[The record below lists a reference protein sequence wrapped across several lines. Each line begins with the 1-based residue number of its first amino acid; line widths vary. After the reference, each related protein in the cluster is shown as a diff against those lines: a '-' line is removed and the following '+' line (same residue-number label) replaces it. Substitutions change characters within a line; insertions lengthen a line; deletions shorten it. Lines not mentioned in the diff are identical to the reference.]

1 MPERELR
8 MNKIGYS
15 VLFEELFGFYAGREI
30 GVPLVPPEHVYFSLT
45 NRCNLKCRMCSVSG
59 GGDCEMGTGEVC
71 AIIRQVKDLGVRHLI
86 LSGGEALLRRDLKE
100 IVSFSVSCGIEMVD
114 VITNGTLL
122 NEETADFFVKEGL
135 NHLTV
140 SLDGLR
146 KNNDHI
152 RGEGVFDRVEAAM
165 DILNR
170 VKKTRG
176 RRNPTLGINFTVM
189 DRNVEDMLPMLDFA
203 RGKECNIVV
212 FQPVLFD
219 NVKMHVKQKSP
230 LWPCGDKLRLL
241 EGNLKRLQ
249 ELKRDPG
256 HSPMIYTSGQVLSSM
271 PAYFRGR
278 MPAGRIGCYEGIKR
292 MVITSGGQVWSCLGV
307 YGDARREKLADIWV
321 SAPAR
326 RVRKKARRCRRHC
339 LQDCVYFPSS
349 VAEEAL
355 KVVAG
360 APDEE
365 KGLAASSLEAVL
377 EKTGTAL
384 AAADAGFLGKIR
396 GRNAL
401 GSLKAEIRSAGVMR
415 ESAGGREDRVC
426 R

>member
-1 MPERELR
+1 MSKNR
-8 MNKIGYS
+8 YS
-15 VLFEELFGFYAGREI
+15 VIFEELFGFYAGRET

-45 NRCNLKCRMCSVSG
+45 NRCNLKCRMCSVYG
-59 GGDCEMGTGEVC
+59 GGDGEMETGEVC
-71 AIIRQVKDLGVRHLI
+71 AIIRQVKELGVRHLI

-100 IVSFSVSCGIEMVD
+100 IVSFSVASGIEMVD
-114 VITNGTLL
+114 IITNGTLL

-203 RGKECNIVV
+203 GGKECNIVV

-230 LWPCGDKLRLL
+230 LWPCGEKLRLL
-241 EGNLKRLQ
+241 EENLKRLQ
-249 ELKRDPG
+249 ELKSDPR
-256 HSPMIYTSGQVLSSM
+256 HTPMIYTSDQVLSSM

-278 MPAGRIGCYEGIKR
+278 VSAGRIGCYEGIKR
-292 MVITSGGQVWSCLGV
+292 MVITSVGQVWSCLGI

-321 SAPAR
+321 SASAR
-326 RVRKKARRCRRHC
+326 RVREKAKRCRRHC
-339 LQDCVYFPSS
+339 LQDCVYSPSS
-349 VAEEAL
+349 VAAEAF

-360 APDEE
+360 APEEE
-365 KGLAASSLEAVL
+365 KALAAASLESGL
-377 EKTGTAL
+377 EKTGAAL
-384 AAADAGFLGKIR
+384 AAAGAGFIGKIR

-401 GSLKAEIRSAGVMR
+401 DALKAKIRSADAT
-415 ESAGGREDRVC
+415 EGGRGGHADR